1 MILAVA
7 DGRGE
12 GEQFLIQPVIAFNEV
27 GVGEMK
33 WVSQQDRGEHDFPAA
48 SSARKRER
56 EELMRR
62 WHAEK

>member
-12 GEQFLIQPVIAFNEV
+12 GEQFLIQPLTAFNEV

-48 SSARKRER
+48 SNARK
-56 EELMRR
+56 
-62 WHAEK
+62 